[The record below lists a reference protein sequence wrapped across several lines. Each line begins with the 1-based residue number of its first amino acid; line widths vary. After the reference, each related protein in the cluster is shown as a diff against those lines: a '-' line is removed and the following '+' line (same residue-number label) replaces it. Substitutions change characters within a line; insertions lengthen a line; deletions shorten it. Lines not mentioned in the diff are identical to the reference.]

1 MSKGGILESYLPSP
15 NESQLQ
21 TNFKVRIECKI
32 QEICTFIPRQMQI
45 NEAIEDDTSK
55 SLAGLTSRRF
65 LLYSH
70 ASRFP
75 SQTVTRLELSAIAK
89 PAKGEVFF
97 LH

>member
-1 MSKGGILESYLPSP
+1 
-15 NESQLQ
+15 
-21 TNFKVRIECKI
+21 
-32 QEICTFIPRQMQI
+32 MQI

-75 SQTVTRLELSAIAK
+75 SQTITGLELSAIAE

-97 LH
+97 LHYPFLDVLLWNEILCAVARF